1 MLWSKTKK
9 LKFFGSFCSFSQER
23 GKKEQIQNFYWLIIN
38 SLNAASC
45 WQRHWGCSGVE
56 PTPVYPRRQKVQK
69 TSLFQRKLN
78 ELSEKVSFDFEFAL
92 ALEIQP
98 FKVEVAF
105 SVFLKYQFFKVFP
118 GWIGSVKAQIF

>member
-1 MLWSKTKK
+1 M
-9 LKFFGSFCSFSQER
+9 
-23 GKKEQIQNFYWLIIN
+23 
-38 SLNAASC
+38 
-45 WQRHWGCSGVE
+45 
-56 PTPVYPRRQKVQK
+56 QK

-118 GWIGSVKAQIF
+118 GSSLTLSAKRAAGIRTGRCRGRSPLPCTHIDGA